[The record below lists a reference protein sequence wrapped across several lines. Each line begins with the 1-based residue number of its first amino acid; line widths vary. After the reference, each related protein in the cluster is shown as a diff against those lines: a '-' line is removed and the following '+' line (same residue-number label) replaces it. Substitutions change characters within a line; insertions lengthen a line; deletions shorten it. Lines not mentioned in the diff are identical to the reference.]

1 MVRITGLVFATAH
14 AIERVRD
21 GLGANRHGIQADR
34 AQERESVFVA
44 EGPFMT
50 PAILFVTTSLYGQ
63 PASNSETRFES
74 MEACE
79 DARMKLM
86 TDAQISRD
94 RAQATQVMRTP
105 PSGDQ
110 PAKEP
115 TPLPMVSAICRAE

>member
-1 MVRITGLVFATAH
+1 
-14 AIERVRD
+14 
-21 GLGANRHGIQADR
+21 
-34 AQERESVFVA
+34 
-44 EGPFMT
+44 MT